1 MGKVEITTID
11 REFYKILGQEISE
24 ARHKNGYSLR
34 YMSELTGISRAT
46 LDYYEL
52 GKCKMKYT
60 TYEKICKTLGIQP
73 KIKIDISIGAT
84 IGTRW

>member
-1 MGKVEITTID
+1 
-11 REFYKILGQEISE
+11 
-24 ARHKNGYSLR
+24 
-34 YMSELTGISRAT
+34 MSELTGISRAT

-60 TYEKICKTLGIQP
+60 TYEKICKALGIQP

-84 IGTRW
+84 IGTR